1 MSQTV
6 ETPSLTDQFISKD
19 ARFGAQNYAPLPV
32 VLEKGRGVYVWDV
45 EGKKYFDMLSAYSA
59 LNQGHCHPRI
69 VEAVKKQIDR
79 LTLTSRAFYN
89 DVMGDLLEEISK
101 LTGFKKVLLMNSG
114 AEGVETAIK
123 AMRRWGHT
131 IKGIPND
138 QAEIIVCEENFHGRT
153 STIVSFSTDPLSYD
167 GFGPRTPGFRI
178 IPYDDPQ
185 ALQEAITPVTC
196 GFLVE
201 PIQGEAGVKVP
212 SRGYLEKAREICSE
226 NRVLLCADEIQTGLG
241 RTGTLFCYEHSGIRP
256 DIVVLGKA
264 LSGGFYPVS
273 AIACDDPIMQV
284 FKPGTHGST
293 YGGNPLASA
302 IGIAALAVIVEDR
315 LPERAAENGHYFLTK
330 LRSLR
335 HPAIKEVRGK
345 GLLLAIEFTQP
356 IAKVFCK
363 KLKEEG
369 LLAKDT
375 HDVTVRFAPPLI
387 ITKEQIDEA
396 FCGIEA
402 ALGQLN

>member
-1 MSQTV
+1 MSQIV